1 MRLMLVL
8 CSKNTCRSP
17 MAEGILRMIANKKGI
32 TDIVVRSMGLSPLED
47 QHPSD
52 YAIEVLQEIG
62 IDIRNHTAHQVL
74 KSDLEEAD
82 KIYVMTEQHKNVIVD
97 SLPEFEN
104 KIVVMD
110 IPDTFGKPIE
120 RYRECRDK
128 MIKFFED
135 EL

>member
-17 MAEGILRMIANKKGI
+17 MAEGIIRDIAKKKGI
-32 TDIVVRSMGLSPLED
+32 TDIAVRSMGLSPLED

-52 YAIEVLQEIG
+52 YAIQVLEEIG
-62 IDIRNHTAHQVL
+62 IDISSHTAHQVL
-74 KSDLEEAD
+74 SSDLEEAE
-82 KIYVMTEQHKNVIVD
+82 KIYVMTEQHKNVITEAY
-97 SLPEFEN
+97 PEYES

-128 MIKFFED
+128 MIRFFED